1 MARIIRLIP
10 GEWESMYPGILANR
24 DNFDEQ
30 MYNIVFNGNTI
41 QSALTKVYFPEVLTT
56 ADRYRIHTF
65 SQSEMISSK
74 SDGEGINRYIICNLT
89 NKYLKFIYD
98 KYYISPEPIPEVVIE
113 DPLTKCRKTIFTHLL
128 NMIKEQFGDLFEEY
142 LKSI

>member
-30 MYNIVFNGNTI
+30 MYNIVFNGNTT
-41 QSALTKVYFPEVLTT
+41 QSALTKVYFPENLTT

-65 SQSEMISSK
+65 SQSGMISSK
-74 SDGEGINRYIICNLT
+74 SDGEGINRYIICNFT
-89 NKYLKFIYD
+89 NNYLKFIYD
-98 KYYISPEPIPEVVIE
+98 KYYIAPEPIPTDVIE
-113 DPLTKCRKTIFTHLL
+113 DPLTNCRKTIFTSLL
-128 NMIKEQFGDLFEEY
+128 NLLKEQFGDLFEEY

>member
-30 MYNIVFNGNTI
+30 MYNIVFNGNTT
-41 QSALTKVYFPEVLTT
+41 QSSLTKVYFPEVLTT

-98 KYYISPEPIPEVVIE
+98 KYYVEPEPVIE
-113 DPLTKCRKTIFTHLL
+113 DPLTICRKTLFTSLL
-128 NMIKEQFGDLFEEY
+128 NMVKEQFGDLFEDY